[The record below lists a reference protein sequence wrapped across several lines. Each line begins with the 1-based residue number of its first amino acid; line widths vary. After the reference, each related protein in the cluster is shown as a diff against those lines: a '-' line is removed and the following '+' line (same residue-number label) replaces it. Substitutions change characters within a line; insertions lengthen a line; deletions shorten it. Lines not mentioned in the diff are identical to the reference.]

1 MGPYH
6 RAVLDYD
13 IIFDVRK
20 PGCLGP
26 RWDDHAVCIDKPTPK
41 SIQQVP

>member
-26 RWDDHAVCIDKPTPK
+26 RWDDHAVCRDKPAPK